1 MIMDGEMTLS
11 AGQPS
16 CLKEEDTGDERGSFK
31 DEGFNY
37 LDILR

>member
-1 MIMDGEMTLS
+1 MATDGEMTLS

-16 CLKEEDTGDERGSFK
+16 SLKEEDTGDERGSFK
-31 DEGFNY
+31 DEDLSY